1 MSGVTKEGEKRDDG
15 FLILFFLK
23 TQNKDIICLSVS
35 TTTAL
40 VSTTSSLLEKN
51 KAPE

>member
-23 TQNKDIICLSVS
+23 TQNEDIIFACRY
-35 TTTAL
+35 
-40 VSTTSSLLEKN
+40 LLQLH
-51 KAPE
+51 